1 MQALLEDNEFFSG
14 FSDPE
19 HIMSLILSMPAQQ
32 PGDYALA
39 TPSTSREEPRAPRES
54 HSKAAAPPLKKH
66 KGATDSRAAGIHIAE
81 SLMQTLPSEIQEMPD
96 TLPKLSEACNL
107 PSVTFALAPSDAL
120 EGATLEHATQSIA
133 KHAEGGQRF
142 FKLVLPTTSRSDGNI
157 TSATASADMSSRTCW
172 FCTLQATQECQE

>member
-1 MQALLEDNEFFSG
+1 MTHLNAELTDLWAARGLFKSDWSQFFR
-14 FSDPE
+14 
-19 HIMSLILSMPAQQ
+19 LIN
-32 PGDYALA
+32 
-39 TPSTSREEPRAPRES
+39 
-54 HSKAAAPPLKKH
+54 AARVSFHLPCKH
-66 KGATDSRAAGIHIAE
+66 CDLFWR
-81 SLMQTLPSEIQEMPD
+81 LPSEIQEMPD
-96 TLPKLSEACNL
+96 TLPKLSEACKHF